1 MYNHSSGSVKLKNK
15 KAKFWVLYLHNQE
28 RRLCFTDFQ
37 CEEGLAFEILD
48 FIFGTGKKYESIIAT
63 KSENT
68 FWSYFKTLQ
77 QVKLLMSVF
86 LEKRD
91 EYRKKKNSAKE
102 ENKK

>member
-1 MYNHSSGSVKLKNK
+1 M
-15 KAKFWVLYLHNQE
+15 HNQE

-77 QVKLLMSVF
+77 QVELLMSVF

-91 EYRKKKNSAKE
+91 KYRKKNSAKE
-102 ENKK
+102 EEKKIREQREKKM